1 MKRAIFAGGCFWCL
15 VQPFETYP
23 GVCSVLSG
31 YTGGHVANPSYEEV
45 CSGKT
50 GHTEAVE
57 IIYDESKVSYQELLE
72 IYWAQT
78 DPTDAFGQFQDRGD
92 NYRPIIFYENA
103 KQKELA
109 EASKAK
115 LQASGRFDDPIV
127 TQIEP
132 AQPFYPAED
141 YHQQFYKKD
150 PLRYTISSGL
160 RHKFIEEHWKDWGP
174 PYEKILL
181 HLVDDPTQSQVAGAS
196 SPASRLGLQRQ
207 YLSQAHRWFWGSQS
221 LSGRPSQL

>member
-1 MKRAIFAGGCFWCL
+1 MPAAITTNTGVFICGSSCFSNAAAWRIFHGSIIL
-15 VQPFETYP
+15 LLQ
-23 GVCSVLSG
+23 VL
-31 YTGGHVANPSYEEV
+31 
-45 CSGKT
+45 GKT

-132 AQPFYPAED
+132 TQPFYPAED

-160 RHKFIEEHWKDWGP
+160 RHKFIEEHWKD
-174 PYEKILL
+174 
-181 HLVDDPTQSQVAGAS
+181 
-196 SPASRLGLQRQ
+196 
-207 YLSQAHRWFWGSQS
+207 
-221 LSGRPSQL
+221 

>member
-92 NYRPIIFYENA
+92 NYRPIIFYENT

-132 AQPFYPAED
+132 TQPFYPAED

-160 RHKFIEEHWKDWGP
+160 RHKFIEEHWKD
-174 PYEKILL
+174 
-181 HLVDDPTQSQVAGAS
+181 
-196 SPASRLGLQRQ
+196 
-207 YLSQAHRWFWGSQS
+207 
-221 LSGRPSQL
+221 